1 MFFSFGKTS
10 VDFCV
15 ESGAVELLVFEESR
29 HIRPQLHARIRSRLD
44 ATSPMRDEA
53 AIMKGLLFFFMR
65 ERFRTMMPQV
75 TRNTGRTAMPMEAAM
90 LRLV

>member
-29 HIRPQLHARIRSRLD
+29 RIRSQLHAKKRGSRNH
-44 ATSPMRDEA
+44 ASREKQEQIGCHKSDE
-53 AIMKGLLFFFMR
+53 G
-65 ERFRTMMPQV
+65 
-75 TRNTGRTAMPMEAAM
+75 
-90 LRLV
+90 